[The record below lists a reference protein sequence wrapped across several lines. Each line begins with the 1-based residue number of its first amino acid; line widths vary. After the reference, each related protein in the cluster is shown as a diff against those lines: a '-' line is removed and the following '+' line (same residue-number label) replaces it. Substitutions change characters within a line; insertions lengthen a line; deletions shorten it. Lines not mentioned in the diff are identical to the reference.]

1 MIGKKLTIIF
11 YFLLFILILNFSSAQ
26 DNTTEFKN
34 IFDIKDNPKW
44 LNSEI
49 LDLAMDKDSLIIFSF
64 LEDKCELSV
73 SSFDKYRG
81 QNAILS
87 LKCGQAPIQ
96 PIQLKKGVPKKI
108 DLDYDNKKD
117 ITLLLKNFEKN
128 EDKFNLSIGKM
139 LEEKEN
145 KLGQTLVI
153 IGIFMLIIGGIIYFF
168 YDKASKERYN
178 KVKSM
183 MENLE
188 NYLALKEH
196 DEAKNIYNEV
206 RSLYKKLTLKQ
217 QKELYDEIIGL
228 FKQFEQ
234 EEADLEGLKL

>member
-1 MIGKKLTIIF
+1 MSNKKLTIIF

-26 DNTTEFKN
+26 DNATEFKN

-44 LNSEI
+44 VNNETF
-49 LDLAMDKDSLIIFSF
+49 DLSMDKDSLIIFGL
-64 LEDKCELSV
+64 LEEKCELSV

-87 LKCGQAPIQ
+87 LKCGQAPAQ

-108 DLDYDNKKD
+108 DLDYDNKND
-117 ITLLLKNFEKN
+117 IVLLLQNFAKN
-128 EDKFNLSIGKM
+128 EEKFSLTIGKI
-139 LEEKEN
+139 LEESES
-145 KLGQTLVI
+145 KLSQTLVI
-153 IGIFMLIIGGIIYFF
+153 IGVFILIIGGVGYFF
-168 YDKASKERYN
+168 YNKVSKERYN
-178 KVKSM
+178 KIKSM
-183 MENLE
+183 MESLE

-196 DEAKNIYNEV
+196 DEAKNIYNEI
-206 RSLYKKLTLKQ
+206 RSLYKKLTLRQ

-234 EEADLEGLKL
+234 EEADLEGLK

>member
-1 MIGKKLTIIF
+1 MSNKKLTIIF

-26 DNTTEFKN
+26 DNATEFKN

-44 LNSEI
+44 VNNETF
-49 LDLAMDKDSLIIFSF
+49 DLSMDKDSLIIFGL
-64 LEDKCELSV
+64 LEEKCELSV

-87 LKCGQAPIQ
+87 LKCDQAPAQ

-108 DLDYDNKKD
+108 DLDYDNKND
-117 ITLLLKNFEKN
+117 IVLLLQNFAKN
-128 EDKFNLSIGKM
+128 EEKFSLTIGKI
-139 LEEKEN
+139 LEESES
-145 KLGQTLVI
+145 KLSQTLVI
-153 IGIFMLIIGGIIYFF
+153 IGVFILIIGGVGYFF
-168 YDKASKERYN
+168 YNKVSKERYN
-178 KVKSM
+178 KIKSM
-183 MENLE
+183 MESLE

-196 DEAKNIYNEV
+196 DEAKNIYNEI
-206 RSLYKKLTLKQ
+206 RSLYKKLTLRQ